1 MSDTCNDSA
10 LALDH
15 QSWQIMTIVSTLR
28 ARIQRHAFDW
38 VLLAVLIVAVCVLES
53 SNDGFKR
60 QFSLTD
66 TAIQFPH
73 ATKERVPTFALFLIS
88 LVAPSIIVVALP
100 VFLDKPLQRIHYG
113 LLGLGLTYC
122 FTETVTNIIKLNAG
136 RPRPDLLDR
145 CRPSI
150 GAQTLSSNTY
160 HSTLVDASVCTTPL
174 DSSLISDGFKSFP
187 SGHSSSSFCGLVYL
201 GFYVRHILW
210 HYAQRLS
217 SRRYAIRVANTSTS
231 DVSEA
236 GEPDTGLLN
245 RNDEESDAENA
256 RSLVLLGV
264 VVQLL
269 LLLGATM
276 VGVSRT
282 MDYRHHSTD
291 VLAGGIIGSLI
302 AAFFFH
308 VYHPLAI
315 PRFEML
321 Q

>member
-1 MSDTCNDSA
+1 
-10 LALDH
+10 
-15 QSWQIMTIVSTLR
+15 MTLVSTLR

-38 VLLAVLIVAVCVLES
+38 VLLAVLIIAVCVLES
-53 SNDGFKR
+53 SNNGFKR

-73 ATKERVPTFALFLIS
+73 ASKERVPTFALILIS
-88 LVAPSIIVVALP
+88 LIAPAIIVVVLP
-100 VFLDKPLQRIHYG
+100 AFLDKPLQRIHYG

-122 FTETVTNIIKLNAG
+122 FTGMVTNIIKINAG

-150 GAQTLSSNTY
+150 GVQTLDTGNHSS
-160 HSTLVDASVCTTPL
+160 LVDASVCTTPL

-201 GFYVRHILW
+201 GFYVRHIFW
-210 HYAQRLS
+210 HYARRFS
-217 SRRYAIRVANTSTS
+217 SRHYTIRVANTSTS
-231 DVSEA
+231 DISET
-236 GEPDTGLLN
+236 GEPDAGLLN
-245 RNDEESDAENA
+245 RNDEESGTENA

-291 VLAGGIIGSLI
+291 VLAGGIIGSLV

-308 VYHPLAI
+308 VYHPLVI